1 MSMDKYVFVDTWAW
15 LALSNRKDVHHKPA
29 TKEYEDLNAA
39 GYRMVTS
46 DYVLDEMITAL
57 FRSVAFGSAVQFS
70 ESLFAAVK
78 GNQIKLERIT
88 EARFKAAWSARKKYQ
103 DKTDISFTDLTSF
116 VTMQELEINK
126 VFTGDI
132 HFEKV
137 NLGFEILPKKR

>member
-1 MSMDKYVFVDTWAW
+1 
-15 LALSNRKDVHHKPA
+15 
-29 TKEYEDLNAA
+29 
-39 GYRMVTS
+39 
-46 DYVLDEMITAL
+46 MITAL

>member
-1 MSMDKYVFVDTWAW
+1 MSMDKYVFMDTWAW
-15 LALSNRKDVHHKPA
+15 LALSNRKDVQHHPA

-46 DYVLDEMITAL
+46 DYVLDEMITSL

-70 ESLFAAVK
+70 ESLFAAINS
-78 GNQIKLERIT
+78 NQIKLERIT
-88 EARFKAAWSARKKYQ
+88 EARFKAAWSARKTYQ

-137 NLGFEILPKKR
+137 NLGFEILPKER